1 MENLQNSN
9 LVMRRLSW
17 LRRNQYTS
25 QMVLGTSVLENQ
37 PWPKPC
43 KTTLN
48 VGDLIL
54 KPYLKLASD
63 IAPLGL
69 YSAILS
75 YPFSIMGNSDTIMLD
90 RLSEVALVTTTHP
103 KILLDLVKNFSS
115 LTMMRSSCI
124 ARYLYVKEQSM
135 LLRLGKGVSLSWVK
149 HFPDTKSIK

>member
-1 MENLQNSN
+1 MENLQNWN
-9 LVMRRLSW
+9 LVMRKLSW

-63 IAPLGL
+63 IAPLGIS
-69 YSAILS
+69 SAILS
-75 YPFSIMGNSDTIMLD
+75 YLSFITENSDIITLG
-90 RLSEVALVTTTHP
+90 RLSEV
-103 KILLDLVKNFSS
+103 DLVITIPRKTLRGSVRSFSY
-115 LTMMRSSCI
+115 LTMMRFSCI
-124 ARYLYVKEQSM
+124 VRYSYVKVRST
-135 LLRLGKGVSLSWVK
+135 LLRLVKGVSLSWVK
-149 HFPDTKSIK
+149 PFPDTK